1 MLTVMPT
8 EINLTPTGAQF
19 EIPSKG
25 ATIAAKSWG
34 TASAC
39 RAAALL
45 VHGIGAHSG
54 WFEALARR
62 LKVKQIYA
70 VAYDQVGFGKR
81 CAEELYSYQQWL
93 DDVATV
99 YQDLREQ
106 VGDKPIFIMGNSMGG
121 VVSLCATPTVDPA
134 GLVLFSPGFEGNSAT
149 FTLPFRLKGISQALL
164 NPNSEISLPY
174 TCAAFVRDEA
184 TRTWVEN
191 DPDSRMKVP
200 AKMLL
205 QLLKLTKQVPQQSKL
220 IKCPVLVATA
230 GRDKIVDNQA
240 TSAIFDMLT
249 VPHKKRRHFVD
260 AYHDMMFD
268 PVIDDLT
275 NEVVDWVS
283 ECTRKSSVEV

>member
-1 MLTVMPT
+1 MPA

-19 EIPSKG
+19 EIPSQG
-25 ATIAAKSWG
+25 TTISAKSWG

-62 LKVKQIYA
+62 LKVKQIYT

-81 CAEELYSYQQWL
+81 RQEELTTYQQWL
-93 DDVATV
+93 DDLKLV
-99 YQDLREQ
+99 YQNLQEH

-121 VVSLCATPTVDPA
+121 VVSLCGTPSICPA
-134 GLVLFSPGFEGNSAT
+134 GLVLFSPGFEGNPST
-149 FTLPFRLKGISQALL
+149 FTLPFRLKGIAQALL
-164 NPNSEISLPY
+164 SPDSEICLPY
-174 TCAAFVRDEA
+174 SCEAFVRDEA
-184 TRTWVEN
+184 TRNWVAN
-191 DPDSRMKVP
+191 DPESRLRVP

-205 QLLKLTKQVPQQSKL
+205 QLLKLTKQVAPQAKL
-220 IKCPVLVATA
+220 IKCPVLIATA

-240 TSAIFDMLT
+240 ISTVFDMLS

-275 NEVVDWVS
+275 NEVVNWIS
-283 ECTRKSSVEV
+283 ECTRKLSVEV